1 MYHGCDTAAR
11 LTLDDYKYLK
21 KNGMN
26 FVMRYFVPDSM
37 SKSLTSDE
45 VNSAHAAGIALGLVY
60 ETTAN
65 RALQGH
71 PAGVADAKTV
81 NGLIN
86 KFRPPHGTA
95 IYFAVDCDVP
105 PAQHPIISAYFMGI
119 KSELDYRYKIGVYG
133 GRRILGFLEAC
144 SDTCTHYWSAYAWK
158 YGIVGKYNISQLT
171 ASTPFGHLVIDHD
184 EASSLKGFW
193 EGKMT
198 GEEIYSELKRY
209 LDNVDDTA
217 VDDPAVKKLLDE
229 ARKLN
234 IYDGSRPMGL
244 CHRYE
249 AAIMALRAYD
259 KALSASV
266 GADRNPDAVKGT
278 VFPNAVQG
286 R

>member
-37 SKSLTSDE
+37 SKSLTPDE

-65 RALQGH
+65 RAIQGH

-86 KFRPPHGTA
+86 KFRPPHGTV

-133 GRRILGFLEAC
+133 GRRILGFLKAS

-158 YGIVGKYNISQLT
+158 YGIVGEYNISQLT
-171 ASTPFGHLVIDHD
+171 ASTPFGHLVIDHN
-184 EASSLKGFW
+184 EAASLKGFW

-198 GEEIYSELKRY
+198 GKDIYLELKQY
-209 LDNVDDTA
+209 LDTVKDTA
-217 VDDPAVKKLLDE
+217 IDDPTVRKLLED
-229 ARKLN
+229 ARRLN
-234 IYDGSRPMGL
+234 IWDGSRPMGL

-259 KALSASV
+259 KASA
-266 GADRNPDAVKGT
+266 DAVKGT
-278 VFPNAVQG
+278 VSPNAVQG

>member
-37 SKSLTSDE
+37 SKSLTPDE

-95 IYFAVDCDVP
+95 IYFAVDCDVA

-133 GRRILGFLEAC
+133 GRRTLGFLEAS

-184 EASSLKGFW
+184 EAASLKGFW

-209 LDNVDDTA
+209 LDTVDDTA
-217 VDDPAVKKLLDE
+217 VDDPVVKKLLDE

-249 AAIMALRAYD
+249 AAIMALRA
-259 KALSASV
+259 LSASA
-266 GADRNPDAVKGT
+266 GADLNPDAVKGT

>member
-21 KNGMN
+21 KNGMD
-26 FVMRYFVPDSM
+26 FVMRYFVPVSM
-37 SKSLTSDE
+37 SKSLTPDE

-86 KFRPPHGTA
+86 EFRPPHGTA

-105 PAQHPIISAYFMGI
+105 PALHPTISAYFIGI

-133 GRRILGFLEAC
+133 GRRILGFLEAS

-158 YGIVGKYNISQLT
+158 YGIAGEYNISQLT

-184 EASSLKGFW
+184 EAASLKGFW

-198 GEEIYSELKRY
+198 GKDIYLELKQY
-209 LDNVDDTA
+209 LDTVEDTAIDDTT
-217 VDDPAVKKLLDE
+217 VRKLLED
-229 ARKLN
+229 ARILN
-234 IYDGSRPMGL
+234 IWDGSRPMGL

-259 KALSASV
+259 KASA
-266 GADRNPDAVKGT
+266 DAVKGT
-278 VFPNAVQG
+278 VSPNAVQG

>member
-37 SKSLTSDE
+37 SKSLTPDE

-133 GRRILGFLEAC
+133 GRRILGFLEAS

-184 EASSLKGFW
+184 EAASLKGFW

-209 LDNVDDTA
+209 LDTVDDTA

-249 AAIMALRAYD
+249 AAIMALRA
-259 KALSASV
+259 LSASA
-266 GADRNPDAVKGT
+266 GADLNPDAVKGT

>member
-37 SKSLTSDE
+37 SKSLTPDE

-86 KFRPPHGTA
+86 KFHPPHGTT
-95 IYFAVDCDVP
+95 IYFAVDCDVS

-133 GRRILGFLEAC
+133 GRRILGFLEAS

-184 EASSLKGFW
+184 EAASLKGFW

-209 LDNVDDTA
+209 LDTVDDTA

-249 AAIMALRAYD
+249 AAIMALRA
-259 KALSASV
+259 LSASA
-266 GADRNPDAVKGT
+266 GADLNPDAVKGT